1 MLKQKIFL
9 IVRFF
14 WEKIFGKTKNIYI
27 YALQNRAKQANNN
40 MKNLNSF
47 FGKAA
52 IAATLFVAGC
62 SGGYNGQLIGELDRP
77 RWNPITPYGMIF
89 VPSGVLHIGPGDQDV
104 NSAYNSKAK
113 QISVVG
119 FYMDDTEITNNEYR
133 QFVNWVRDSVGHT
146 LLEHTT
152 ENDNG
157 KTQIDWKQKIEWNG
171 KEANEQLDQI
181 YYPENQRIWGRKE
194 LDPNKLHY
202 VYEWYDLKGA
212 SLTKNRG
219 KDRTSFI
226 KKEATPIYP
235 DTLCWVRDFTYSYNE
250 PMTRHYFS
258 HPAFDDYP
266 VVGVNWY
273 QAKAF
278 CAWRTRFWEDYKTAK
293 GEPLLD
299 EFRLPT
305 EFEWEYAA
313 RGGKKNQPYPWGG
326 PYVRNSKGCILAN
339 FKPGR
344 GNYPED
350 GGFYTV
356 RADAY
361 WPNDYGLYNMA
372 GNASEW
378 TSSAFYENAY
388 SFVHDLNPD
397 IRYDAEGNESE
408 TLKRK
413 SIRGG
418 SWKDIGY
425 YIQCGTRNWEYADS
439 AKSYVGFRCITTFL
453 GRDIMDSK

>member
-1 MLKQKIFL
+1 MRKL
-9 IVRFF
+9 
-14 WEKIFGKTKNIYI
+14 KNI
-27 YALQNRAKQANNN
+27 L
-40 MKNLNSF
+40 
-47 FGKAA
+47 GKAV
-52 IAATLFVAGC
+52 IAATLLAVGC
-62 SGGYNGQLIGELDRP
+62 KGGSNGQLVGELDRP
-77 RWNPITPYGMIF
+77 RWNPITPYGMVF

-104 NSAYNSKAK
+104 NSAFNARSK
-113 QISVVG
+113 QVSIVG
-119 FYMDDTEITNNEYR
+119 FFMDDTEITNNEYR
-133 QFVNWVRDSVGHT
+133 QFVNWVRDSVAHT
-146 LLEHTT
+146 LLEHYEGGDAGGT
-152 ENDNG
+152 DGASSDG
-157 KTQIDWKQKIEWNG
+157 KQKIDWKQKIEWEGSG
-171 KEANEQLDQI
+171 KGTDGEDKLNEI

-194 LDPNKLHY
+194 VDPNKLHY
-202 VYEWYDLKGA
+202 DYQWYDLKGA

-226 KKEATPIYP
+226 KKESVAIYP

-250 PMTRHYFS
+250 PMTRHYFH

-266 VVGVNWY
+266 VVGVSWY

-278 CAWRTRFWEDYKTAK
+278 CAWRSRFWEDYKSAQ
-293 GEPLLD
+293 GEPLMD

-305 EFEWEYAA
+305 EGEWEYAA
-313 RGGKKNQPYPWGG
+313 RGGKKQSPFPWGG

-361 WPNDYGLYNMA
+361 WPNDFGLYNMA
-372 GNASEW
+372 GNAAEW
-378 TSSAFYENAY
+378 TSSAFYENSA
-388 SFVHDLNPD
+388 SFIHDLNPD
-397 IRYDAEGNESE
+397 IRYDAEANESE

-413 SIRGG
+413 AIRGG

-425 YIQCGTRNWEYADS
+425 YIECGTRHWEYADS

-453 GRDIMDSK
+453 GRDIMDTK

>member
-1 MLKQKIFL
+1 
-9 IVRFF
+9 
-14 WEKIFGKTKNIYI
+14 
-27 YALQNRAKQANNN
+27 
-40 MKNLNSF
+40 MKNLQNLVGNAVAVSV
-47 FGKAA
+47 
-52 IAATLFVAGC
+52 LFLAGC
-62 SGGYNGQLIGELDRP
+62 SGGYNGQLIGELNRP
-77 RWNPITPYGMIF
+77 RWNPITPYGMVFI
-89 VPSGVLHIGPGDQDV
+89 PSGVLHIGPGDQDV
-104 NSAYNSKAK
+104 NSAYNAKAK

-133 QFVNWVRDSVGHT
+133 QFVNWVRDSAAHT
-146 LLEHTT
+146 FLEHTI
-152 ENDNG
+152 EREDG
-157 KTQIDWKQKIEWNG
+157 KTQLDWKQKIEWNG
-171 KEANEQLDQI
+171 KETNEQLEQI
-181 YYPENQRIWGRKE
+181 YYPENQRIWGRME
-194 LDPNKLHY
+194 IDPNKLHY

-219 KDRTSFI
+219 KDRTAFI
-226 KKEATPIYP
+226 KKENVMIYP

-313 RGGKKNQPYPWGG
+313 RGGKKHQPYPWGG

-361 WPNDYGLYNMA
+361 WPNDFGLYNMA
-372 GNASEW
+372 GNVAEW

-388 SFVHDLNPD
+388 SFIHDLNPD
-397 IRYDAEGNESE
+397 IRYDAEANESE

-425 YIQCGTRNWEYADS
+425 YIECGTRHWEYADS
-439 AKSYVGFRCITTFL
+439 AKSYIGFRCITTFL